1 MTVAGWKDPN
11 CAPRE
16 KRDGA
21 ELLLAAA
28 CLQWGFRDS
37 SLGQKLTQW
46 TDEKNNELVDRMD
59 VNGDGKVS
67 KDEVSPTI
75 LRPVCHS
82 DTLASLYKL
91 NCENEHF

>member
-1 MTVAGWKDPN
+1 MAGWKDPN
-11 CAPRE
+11 CAPWE

-28 CLQWGFRDS
+28 CSQLCFRDS

-67 KDEVSPTI
+67 KDEVSPKKN
-75 LRPVCHS
+75 RPVCHI
-82 DTLASLYKL
+82 DPLASLYKL
-91 NCENEHF
+91 NSENEHY